1 MSQTAVDD
9 RYFQTERV
17 WKILLRI
24 APPVMLAQLI
34 QALYNI
40 VDSYFVGQ
48 YSNSGLTA
56 LSVIFPVQLIITAI
70 AVGTGVGVNTYM
82 ARMYAFGKKRAADC
96 TAGTGMVLAVISW
109 AVFAAAALLLMEPYV
124 RTSATSS
131 GAVADA
137 VLYGNIVCV
146 GSLGIF
152 LESIWTKVHQ
162 AGGNMRLPMLAQ
174 IAGALTNIVLDPI
187 LIFGL
192 GPVPR
197 MGIAGAAIATVVGQC
212 VAAVITGISGFR
224 RPPKP
229 VVMRKYVRQIYRLG
243 YPSIFMQMLYTVY
256 IMALNMILAGFSDD
270 AVTVLGLYYKLQ
282 SFFFIP
288 LNGLQTCIVPILSYN
303 FACLAYDR
311 CKRIL
316 YDSCGISLVF
326 MLVGVVSFE
335 CIPGRLIGLFS
346 QDPAVAGHRG
356 ACLPYH
362 RTELYSRC
370 ALPDAAGVFSG
381 HRSGGP
387 QPAAVCGAADLLSD
401 SPVLDLFQDQP
412 GGDLVCL
419 SSLRGHHRQPGGG
432 LLPPAAP
439 AVEAGGADGGSHG
452 PMRPWRRCGLLLI

>member
-1 MSQTAVDD
+1 MSQTAAGD

-82 ARMYAFGKKRAADC
+82 ARMYAFGKTRAADS
-96 TAGTGMVLAVISW
+96 TAGTGTVLAVVSW
-109 AVFAAAALLLMEPYV
+109 AVFGGAMLLLMEPYV
-124 RTSATSS
+124 RTSATSLD
-131 GAVADA
+131 AVSDA

-146 GSLGIF
+146 GSIGIF
-152 LESIWTKVHQ
+152 LESIWTKVLQ

-197 MGIAGAAIATVVGQC
+197 MGIAGAAAATVAGQC
-212 VAAVITGISGFR
+212 VAAVLTGAAAFR
-224 RPPKP
+224 RPPKAR
-229 VVMRKYVRQIYRLG
+229 VMWKYVRQIYRLG

-316 YDSCGISLVF
+316 YDSRGISLVF

-335 CIPGRLIGLFS
+335 CIPDRLIGLFS
-346 QDPAVAGHRG
+346 QEPAVLAIGVPAFRVIG
-356 ACLPYH
+356 LSFIPAVLSLMPPVFFQ
-362 RTELYSRC
+362 
-370 ALPDAAGVFSG
+370 AIGAAGP
-381 HRSGGP
+381 RP
-387 QPAAVCGAADLLSD
+387 LLSRGRQIRWRD
-401 SPVLDLFQDQP
+401 PPCWLVFQIRP
-412 GGDLVCL
+412 GGARVGYPLPEG
-419 SSLRGHHRQPGGG
+419 RPGRPGGG
-432 LLPPAAP
+432 VCSPQPPRREGGGP
-439 AVEAGGADGGSHG
+439 VAG
-452 PMRPWRRCGLLLI
+452 PTVR

>member
-1 MSQTAVDD
+1 M
-9 RYFQTERV
+9 
-17 WKILLRI
+17 
-24 APPVMLAQLI
+24 LI

-124 RTSATSS
+124 RSSATSS

-270 AVTVLGLYYKLQ
+270 AVTVLGLYCC
-282 SFFFIP
+282 SSPFSSSRSTD
-288 LNGLQTCIVPILSYN
+288 QTCIVPILSYN

-311 CKRIL
+311 CKR
-316 YDSCGISLVF
+316 SC
-326 MLVGVVSFE
+326 
-335 CIPGRLIGLFS
+335 
-346 QDPAVAGHRG
+346 
-356 ACLPYH
+356 
-362 RTELYSRC
+362 TT
-370 ALPDAAGVFSG
+370 
-381 HRSGGP
+381 
-387 QPAAVCGAADLLSD
+387 
-401 SPVLDLFQDQP
+401 PV
-412 GGDLVCL
+412 
-419 SSLRGHHRQPGGG
+419 
-432 LLPPAAP
+432 
-439 AVEAGGADGGSHG
+439 GSHWSLCWWAWSALSAS
-452 PMRPWRRCGLLLI
+452 RAA

>member
-109 AVFAAAALLLMEPYV
+109 AVFAVAALLLMELYV

-162 AGGNMRLPMLAQ
+162 AGGNMRLSMLAQ

-346 QDPAVAGHRG
+346 QDPAV
-356 ACLPYH
+356 L
-362 RTELYSRC
+362 
-370 ALPDAAGVFSG
+370 
-381 HRSGGP
+381 P